1 MAGKEKALREIGV
14 QVNLCLLADVE
25 VAREEEDGVTL
36 LGRQGLTLRIGGEE
50 GLYQEVVEGVK
61 GEGAQKGEE
70 YSQLGPPL
78 PPRAEH
84 KRKDLFTYLGLPS
97 GAHSQGRKD
106 IIRFLGMAQNVEQ
119 QDKRSD
125 KRKEISRFWSLAQN
139 MILLSN
145 SEDSERRKMVG
156 GLGRLHCF
164 LGRTQS
170 GASVSSSGEKQN
182 GRGGEEETE
191 KMYFPHKSADSDETR
206 VTKVWSTFRDGWE
219 EEEEEY
225 PVKSFPIHNLNR
237 NSVTASLSLSS
248 NSFSSSSSPSSP
260 SASSISSLSSGC
272 TRPAASPPEEP
283 IYMDMVRLQPP
294 STNFASPRRARIS
307 VPSSNCNDYV
317 DMNKMSKVLNIIH
330 K

>member
-1 MAGKEKALREIGV
+1 
-14 QVNLCLLADVE
+14 
-25 VAREEEDGVTL
+25 
-36 LGRQGLTLRIGGEE
+36 
-50 GLYQEVVEGVK
+50 
-61 GEGAQKGEE
+61 
-70 YSQLGPPL
+70 
-78 PPRAEH
+78 
-84 KRKDLFTYLGLPS
+84 
-97 GAHSQGRKD
+97 
-106 IIRFLGMAQNVEQ
+106 
-119 QDKRSD
+119 
-125 KRKEISRFWSLAQN
+125 
-139 MILLSN
+139 
-145 SEDSERRKMVG
+145 MVG

-170 GASVSSSGEKQN
+170 GASVSSNGGKQN
-182 GRGGEEETE
+182 GRGREEETE
-191 KMYFPHKSADSDETR
+191 KMYFPHKSAADSDETR

-225 PVKSFPIHNLNR
+225 PVKSCPIHNLNR
-237 NSVTASLSLSS
+237 NSVTTSLSLSS
-248 NSFSSSSSPSSP
+248 NSSSHSSP

-330 K
+330 E

>member
-1 MAGKEKALREIGV
+1 MGGKEKALREIGV
-14 QVNLCLLADVE
+14 QVNLCLHADVE

-84 KRKDLFTYLGLPS
+84 KRKDLCTYLGLPP

-106 IIRFLGMAQNVEQ
+106 IIRFLGMAQNVKQ

-145 SEDSERRKMVG
+145 SEDSERRRMVG

-182 GRGGEEETE
+182 GRGREEETE

-225 PVKSFPIHNLNR
+225 PVKSCPIHNLNR
-237 NSVTASLSLSS
+237 NSVTTSLSLSS
-248 NSFSSSSSPSSP
+248 NSSSHSSP

-294 STNFASPRRARIS
+294 STNFASPRRAPIS
-307 VPSSNCNDYV
+307 ETSSSSNCNDYI
-317 DMNKMSKVLNIIH
+317 DMNKMSKVLNIIRE
-330 K
+330 